1 MKYHSKFRK
10 FASLTGAFLAVCP
23 SLMAQQTDFLR
34 STGKIYSVV
43 AVIAIVFIGIAFFL
57 YRLDYKLTKLE
68 NQIKN
73 EQ

>member
-1 MKYHSKFRK
+1 
-10 FASLTGAFLAVCP
+10 
-23 SLMAQQTDFLR
+23 MAQQTDFLR